1 VVVAVAWARRRV
13 DELGRPRRFP
23 WVSVGLLLAMAS
35 SAAVQRDAHTAR
47 LLGAA
52 PAEAADLAAS
62 YWRDLYPLMPDGY
75 RSPECR
81 AGGALDERLPDAPW
95 LASIRSEMFDT
106 AHRGH
111 RPREERVMLGAVLLG
126 LVAGVIARMLM
137 PGDVF
142 RNMSGPASWLA
153 SIALGLAG
161 AVVGYLIFTVGL
173 GIGDTDMFDFGGIIS
188 AIIGT
193 LIVLVVVGF
202 FVRRRG
208 TPSV

>member
-1 VVVAVAWARRRV
+1 
-13 DELGRPRRFP
+13 
-23 WVSVGLLLAMAS
+23 
-35 SAAVQRDAHTAR
+35 
-47 LLGAA
+47 
-52 PAEAADLAAS
+52 
-62 YWRDLYPLMPDGY
+62 
-75 RSPECR
+75 
-81 AGGALDERLPDAPW
+81 
-95 LASIRSEMFDT
+95 
-106 AHRGH
+106 
-111 RPREERVMLGAVLLG
+111 MLGAVPLG

-137 PGDVF
+137 PGDAF
-142 RNMSGPASWLA
+142 RTMSGPMSWLA

-208 TPSV
+208 TPGV